1 MATAVADEQ
10 ITQAVR
16 AVKAKGQVR
25 IRVDRP
31 VTGEYLCELGRQYEL
46 WRFEAGRKGEIVI
59 TAPPGGTSARTE
71 TKTVAQLVVW
81 EEAGALGASY
91 GGNYGY
97 DPPGGRPL
105 IPDASWMSPATEA
118 AFNERGRP
126 GERSGFAAV
135 APDFVLEVRSKSQT
149 VAEQREKM
157 EDWRAY
163 GVALGLLIDPESQ
176 TVYLYRPSQQVTVFE
191 QPETISCEPE
201 MPGLAFDFS
210 EIWTLPWP

>member
-10 ITQAVR
+10 IVQAVR
-16 AVKAKGQVR
+16 AVETKGQVR

-31 VTGEYLCELGRQYEL
+31 VTGEYLCELGSQYEL

-97 DPPGGRPL
+97 DPPGGKPL

-126 GERSGFAAV
+126 GERSGFAVV

-191 QPETISCEPE
+191 RPETVSCEPE

>member
-1 MATAVADEQ
+1 MATVVADEQ
-10 ITQAVR
+10 IVQAVR
-16 AVKAKGQVR
+16 AVATKGQVR

-31 VTGEYLCELGRQYEL
+31 VTGEYLCELGNQYEL

-126 GERSGFAAV
+126 GERSGFAAI

-157 EDWRAY
+157 EAWRTY
-163 GVALGLLIDPESQ
+163 GVPLGLLIDPESQ

-191 QPETISCEPE
+191 RPETVSCEPE